1 MDRNGIGTTTMDN
14 LWRDA
19 DPRSGNTHAGTG
31 RAVRYLHGSLHL
43 AGHGRCVAPVPPVF
57 GERLSRASPIK
68 RGNSCLRSL
77 SPFSFYR
84 RSLCTRSWAAR
95 ILAVGYGTCWRSGP
109 APNGSVR
116 RSPTPSRRYGKPTTY
131 GSFWLLFFCSPDSRE
146 VSQP

>member
-57 GERLSRASPIK
+57 GDRQSRASPTK
-68 RGNSCLRSL
+68 RGNSCLRSS

-84 RSLCTRSWAAR
+84 RSSSMRSWAGR
-95 ILAVGYGTCWRSGP
+95 ILAEGYGTSWHSGLVP
-109 APNGSVR
+109 SGSVR
-116 RSPTPSRRYGKPTTY
+116 PSLMRSRQFGKPTTY
-131 GSFWLLFFCSPDSRE
+131 GSFSLSFFSSPDS
-146 VSQP
+146 